1 MLKRWSAWSSQSNRS
16 PGDTLPSSLLLLLIC
31 LVGFAFRVWG
41 IDYGLPHEGMT
52 YTQLTFEESK
62 EVHRAFKLGIGEY
75 VWSFGKGGMYWIL
88 FFQFGIYYVVSLVFG
103 WVSSPQEF
111 AMQVLE
117 DRTTAYMIGRITVAF
132 MGVLTC
138 AVIYWLGKRLFDQR
152 TGLIA
157 AFIGA
162 VTYHHVQSSSVINVD
177 IGLVLFGWA
186 SVLCYVAYEQSRRI
200 RWLVAS
206 GALAGIAIAFKL
218 PAVLIVGWLCIA
230 ILTAPETKISSR
242 RLVREG
248 ITFFLALIS
257 ALTIIAPEW
266 TLWAS
271 RIVLDTFASVG
282 GSLAHAGND
291 DALDAEIYIL
301 SQYRPGFSL
310 GYLRHFAKDYNLAL
324 VVAALFAFLIGI
336 WRKQRWDILL
346 GLFVVGFVFVI
357 SLHSRPTAE
366 RYLLPVLPA
375 LWLLGGRAV
384 AFLTDRHR
392 LLLPIALTVIVAMP
406 IVNLARAGV
415 ERSHPDTRL
424 IAKSW
429 IESNVPAGAKI
440 LMDGFQHRYIVSP
453 PLLPDES
460 TIERQVGRVATQV
473 ERGRQIGRGV
483 NEVTLSLYQEAI
495 SQAPGPRYE
504 LHSTMHGLALESPD
518 YYIENCF
525 DYVVTSSSIVNRYAP
540 GRVGHERHPES
551 VYFYEQLN
559 TNPRF
564 NQIYQVGPVPWQ
576 SNGPTITVYEID
588 NACPDSM

>member
-1 MLKRWSAWSSQSNRS
+1 MLKRWLSQ
-16 PGDTLPSSLLLLLIC
+16 PSQAGVFPSIALTNGLLLLLIC

-52 YTQLTFEESK
+52 YTQLTYEESK

-88 FFQFGIYYVVSLVFG
+88 FFQFGVYYLVSLVLG
-103 WVSSPQEF
+103 WVSSPNEF

-117 DRTTAYMIGRITVAF
+117 DRTTAYMIGRVTVAF

-138 AVIYWLGKRLFDQR
+138 AVIYWLGRRLFDQR

-162 VTYHHVQSSSVINVD
+162 VAYHHVQFSSVINVD
-177 IGLVLFGWA
+177 IGMVLFGWA
-186 SVLCYVAYEQSRRI
+186 GVLSFVVYEQSGRT
-200 RWLVAS
+200 RWLIVS
-206 GALAGIAIAFKL
+206 GALAGISIAFKL
-218 PAVLIVGWLCIA
+218 PAVMIVGWLCIA
-230 ILTAPETKISSR
+230 LLTIPGRELSSR
-242 RLVREG
+242 KLFREG
-248 ITFFLALIS
+248 TAYVLALLG
-257 ALTIIAPEW
+257 ALTLVAPEW
-266 TLWAS
+266 IPWAS
-271 RIVLDTFASVG
+271 RTALDAFASIG
-282 GSLAHAGND
+282 GSLAHAAD
-291 DALDAEIYIL
+291 DNTLDTEIYIL

-310 GYLRHFAKDYNLAL
+310 GYLQHFAKDYNFAI
-324 VVAALFAFLIGI
+324 VIAATLAFLFGV
-336 WRKQRWDILL
+336 WRKQRWEILL
-346 GLFVVGFVFVI
+346 GLFVVGSVLVM

-375 LWLLGGRAV
+375 LWLLAGRAV
-384 AFLTDRHR
+384 ALLAARHK
-392 LLLPIALTVIVAMP
+392 LLLPTALAVVVALP

-424 IAKSW
+424 IAKTW
-429 IESNVPAGAKI
+429 IEANVPAGSKI
-440 LMDGFQHRYIVSP
+440 LMDGFQHRFIVSP

-460 TIERQVGRVATQV
+460 TIERQVGRVANQV
-473 ERGRQIGRGV
+473 EQGRQIGRGV
-483 NEVTLSLYQEAI
+483 NEVTLSLYQDALE
-495 SQAPGPRYE
+495 QAPGPRYE

-540 GRVGHERHPES
+540 GRVGYERHPES

-559 TNPRF
+559 IDPRF
-564 NQIYQVGPVPWQ
+564 AQIYQINPVRWQ
-576 SNGPTITVYEID
+576 SIGPSITVYNVA
-588 NACPDSM
+588 NACIDVP